1 MLTFER
7 VLEGF
12 GDYLAVDKSCEVL
25 RCSRGCMVLNWENC
39 LQNDWVT
46 AQLCPTPEDLRDILR
61 FSYVEYQSL
70 RLTDGYKRD
79 LTELEVQNIENMGLA
94 IAARCNEI

>member
-12 GDYLAVDKSCEVL
+12 GDYLAADKSCEVL

-39 LQNDWVT
+39 LENDRVT
-46 AQLCPTPEDLRDILR
+46 ARLCSSPEDLRDILR
-61 FSYVEYQSL
+61 FSYVEYQGFF
-70 RLTDGYKRD
+70 LTDGYQRD
-79 LTELEVQNIENMGLA
+79 LTGRENQDIERRGMEL
-94 IAARCNEI
+94 AARCEEN